1 MIQLQENGPVAD
13 KSLIYLVSGMSEENK
28 AEMLESALFAQLGA
42 KSRVSPESDA
52 IDWYKAYND
61 TLSKKGWTI
70 EGGEVQQFASTGSI
84 PEIQNAITGIL
95 MNAFG
100 GAFLPIADN
109 AIDAIRAL
117 AAASGK
123 DGIYENY
130 KPGAGSFQIAVARQ
144 DGMNLSINLG
154 TLLLSSSN
162 KIRQMLFLR
171 FTREVNVL
179 SYASGKMTPDQ
190 IVYEH
195 TRKLI
200 QQKLNE
206 KATQL
211 VARI

>member
-28 AEMLESALFAQLGA
+28 AEMLESALFAQMAA
-42 KSRVSPESDA
+42 KTRVSPESDA
-52 IDWYKAYND
+52 IGWYKAYND

-84 PEIQNAITGIL
+84 PEIQNAITDIL

-100 GAFLPIADN
+100 GAFVPIADN

-123 DGIYENY
+123 DGVYEKNR
-130 KPGAGSFQIAVARQ
+130 PGAGSFQIAVARQ
-144 DGMNLSINLG
+144 DGKNLSINLG
-154 TLLLSSSN
+154 TLLLSSTN
-162 KIRQMLFLR
+162 AIRQMLFLR
-171 FTREVNVL
+171 FTREVSAL
-179 SYASGKMTPDQ
+179 SYISGKMTPDQ

-200 QQKLNE
+200 QQKLSE
-206 KATQL
+206 KAAQL

>member
-42 KSRVSPESDA
+42 KARVSPESDA
-52 IDWYKAYND
+52 IGWYKAYND
-61 TLSKKGWTI
+61 TLSKKGWTV
-70 EGGEVQQFASTGSI
+70 EGGEVQQFASTGSV
-84 PEIQNAITGIL
+84 PEIQNAITDIL

-100 GAFLPIADN
+100 GAFVPIADN
-109 AIDAIRAL
+109 AIDAIRVL

-123 DGIYENY
+123 NGVYEKNGS
-130 KPGAGSFQIAVARQ
+130 GAGSFQIAVARQ
-144 DGMNLSINLG
+144 DGQHLSINLG

-171 FTREVNVL
+171 FTREVNAL
-179 SYASGKMTPDQ
+179 SYISGKMTPDQ

-200 QQKLNE
+200 QQKLSE
-206 KATQL
+206 KAAQL